1 MARWTTVPEWYAR
14 MGRVGFGGAP
24 IGNLFTAVTD
34 EQAEAALEAAWAGG
48 VRYFDTA
55 PHYGLGLSERR
66 IGSALRAWP
75 RREVVISTKVGRLLM
90 PRCPPSARDDDV
102 FEVPGSLER
111 FWDFSLDGMRRS
123 LEDSLSRLGLDRV
136 DIVLAHDPDL
146 FDPAATEMAVE
157 SLVRLRAEGLSA
169 AIGIGTNT
177 SQYVKDYLPEL
188 DFVLLAG
195 RHNLLEHKAIED
207 FLDPALAFGTVVV
220 LGGVLASGI
229 LATEPELSSRYD
241 QSASREVLSRVRA
254 IASIC
259 LDYKCSL
266 LQAALAFPFQH
277 PAVHGILL
285 GMRSRSEVRE
295 NLLALEDSP
304 PPGLWSALVQSGL
317 VDGRA
322 IRVLPR
328 LPDK

>member
-1 MARWTTVPEWYAR
+1 MPEWCAR

-66 IGSALRAWP
+66 IGSAVRAWP
-75 RREVVISTKVGRLLM
+75 RREVVISTKVGRLLR
-90 PRCPPSARDDDV
+90 PRCPPRARDDEG

-146 FDPAATEMAVE
+146 FDPAATEIAVE

-169 AIGIGTNT
+169 AIGIGTNS

-188 DFVLLAG
+188 DLVMLAG
-195 RHNLLEHKAIED
+195 RHNLLEHQAIED

-220 LGGVLASGI
+220 VASVLASGI
-229 LATEPELSSRYD
+229 LATGPQSSSRYD
-241 QSASREVLSRVRA
+241 YQPASSEVLSRIRA
-254 IASIC
+254 ITSIC

-277 PAVHGILL
+277 PAVHSIVLGI
-285 GMRSRSEVRE
+285 RSRSEVCE